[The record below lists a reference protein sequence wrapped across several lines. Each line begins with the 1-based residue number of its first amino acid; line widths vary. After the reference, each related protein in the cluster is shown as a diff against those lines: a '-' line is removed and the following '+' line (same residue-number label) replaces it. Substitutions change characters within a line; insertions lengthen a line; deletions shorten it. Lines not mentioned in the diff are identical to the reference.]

1 MDSDLSSLYNALRN
15 CFSSTSLKSIG
26 ITTSYSD
33 GLTTVSLDENTL
45 IQALENDPDNVRDL
59 FTSSTSSGGSYDGLM
74 TKLDTVFDRYVTTT
88 GSTKGILIQ
97 KSGATQSS
105 SSLTSNTWYTA
116 IQNLED
122 QIEKW
127 QDKLSDK
134 VDYYTTKFTN
144 LETVINEMNSQSS
157 MLSSLTGGY

>member
-1 MDSDLSSLYNALRN
+1 M
-15 CFSSTSLKSIG
+15 
-26 ITTSYSD
+26 
-33 GLTTVSLDENTL
+33 
-45 IQALENDPDNVRDL
+45 

-74 TKLDTVFDRYVTTT
+74 TKLSTVFSRYASTT
-88 GSTKGILIQ
+88 GSTKGILIR
-97 KSGATQSS
+97 KAG
-105 SSLTSNTWYTA
+105 SSLASTSLTDNTWYKA
-116 IQNLED
+116 ISSLED

-144 LETVINEMNSQSS
+144 LETLISEMNSQTS